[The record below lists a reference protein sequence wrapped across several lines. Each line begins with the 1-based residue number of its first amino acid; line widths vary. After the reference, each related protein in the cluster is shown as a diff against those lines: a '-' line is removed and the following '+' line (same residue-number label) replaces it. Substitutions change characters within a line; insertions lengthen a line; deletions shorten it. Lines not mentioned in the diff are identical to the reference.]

1 MEKWIKFGQKYFFK
15 LKSYKFYS
23 IRGTEGEERLPG
35 KKKSLY
41 EAVVQQSARQ
51 PAIQSS

>member
-1 MEKWIKFGQKYFFK
+1 MEKWIKFGQKSFLKKK

-23 IRGTEGEERLPG
+23 IRGIEGEERLPG

-41 EAVVQQSARQ
+41 EAVV
-51 PAIQSS
+51 